1 HSWHRRAL
9 KERPW
14 RSLLGT
20 SYKLSGFAQVHSP
33 HFLSFFSLPRHRR
46 SYSRHETTEDPAHIA
61 AVVKNKRKA
70 LGATAR
76 SRLSSHLPRVGE
88 VLDAAFACGEQVSR
102 QSKKLIELLD
112 DYGAG
117 ELNAAIEEALE
128 RQTPRADSLALI
140 LERRRR
146 KNRSVRLPVDL
157 SHHPHLRHFED
168 LSVPAQ
174 NLEVYDEGSQDNK

>member
-1 HSWHRRAL
+1 LTTYDGNDYSIPPKAVGHPLTLVASPETVR
-9 KERPW
+9 
-14 RSLLGT
+14 LLDGQQEI
-20 SYKLSGFAQVHSP
+20 A
-33 HFLSFFSLPRHRR
+33 RHRR
-46 SYSRHETTEDPAHIA
+46 SYSRHEMIEDPAHIA
-61 AVVKNKRKA
+61 AVVKDKRKA
-70 LGATAR
+70 LGATGA

-88 VLDAAFACGEQVSR
+88 FLDAAFACGEQVSR

-117 ELNAAIEEALE
+117 ELSAAIEEALE

-168 LSVPAQ
+168 LSIPTQ
-174 NLEVYDEGSQDNK
+174 NLEVYDEGSQDEQ